1 MKMTFDEIY
10 NATLAENTVPAP
22 ATPIA
27 NPANL
32 QKDLQGLFLKH
43 KDNPAL
49 FQELEKQMK
58 QAQQAAQQA
67 AKANQQQQQQ
77 QAAAKTNTQQ
87 PAPQQ
92 NNNANQQ
99 QNQPQANNQQQ
110 NNQQKKV

>member
-10 NATLAENTVPAP
+10 NATLAENSAPAP
-22 ATPIA
+22 VNTMA
-27 NPANL
+27 NSANL

-77 QAAAKTNTQQ
+77 QQAAKTNAQQ
-87 PAPQQ
+87 PSTPQQ
-92 NNNANQQ
+92 PNTSNQQ
-99 QNQPQANNQQQ
+99 QNQPQANNQQ
-110 NNQQKKV
+110 NNQQKRF